1 MLDHLRCNGGG
12 RLSRLGMMRLLS
24 YNIHQGRTASR
35 SKLDT
40 AALAEAI
47 AAFEPDVVVL
57 QEVAGCGEADNRVAM
72 EQLAILSRDRWPHV
86 AYGANATFR
95 GSFHGNAILSRFP
108 ILRSRHLDLSVRLP
122 RSRQA
127 FLPRRGMLWAEV
139 APPNAA
145 PVRIVATH
153 LGLSEYERAA
163 QVERLCRFVLRR
175 CGNGD
180 SLVVAGDF
188 NDWRG
193 RVTESIREKL
203 GVDEAFMSSD
213 QKHARTFPAQFP
225 VLCLD
230 RIYYRGLSLVRAE
243 RALGERWVK
252 LSDHLPI
259 FAEFQWQKGSP

>member
-1 MLDHLRCNGGG
+1 MTL
-12 RLSRLGMMRLLS
+12 RLLS
-24 YNIHQGRTASR
+24 YNIHQGRTATR

-40 AALAEAI
+40 SAIAEAI

-57 QEVAGCGEADNRVAM
+57 QEVAGCGEADDRVAR
-72 EQLAILSRDRWPHV
+72 EQLEKLSRDRWPHV
-86 AYGANATFR
+86 AYGGNATFR
-95 GSFHGNAILSRFP
+95 GGFHGNAILSRFP

-127 FLPRRGMLWAEV
+127 FLPRRGMLWTEV
-139 APPNAA
+139 APPDAA
-145 PVRIVATH
+145 PVRVVATH
-153 LGLSEYERAA
+153 LGLSEYERSA
-163 QVERLCRFVLRR
+163 QLERLCRFVERR
-175 CGNGD
+175 SADNE

-193 RVTESIREKL
+193 RITEAIRAKL
-203 GVDEAFMSSD
+203 RVEEAFLAHE

-225 VLCLD
+225 VLALD
-230 RIYYRGLSLVRAE
+230 RIYFRGLTLVHAE

-259 FAEFQWQKGSP
+259 FAEFRLHRASAPPTSKGTP